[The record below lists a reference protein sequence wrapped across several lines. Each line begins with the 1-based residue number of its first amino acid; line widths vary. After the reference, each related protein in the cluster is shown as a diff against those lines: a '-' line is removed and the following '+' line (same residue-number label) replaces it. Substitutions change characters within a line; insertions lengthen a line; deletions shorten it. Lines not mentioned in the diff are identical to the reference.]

1 VAVGLV
7 ADLADCLAACNDRQ
21 LRDLYLH
28 NLLVLVQ
35 ALHIPADGLPDIGE
49 RLLSGLALAKGL
61 ARLGALIEEATGS

>member
-35 ALHIPADGLPDIGE
+35 VYNNAARFL
-49 RLLSGLALAKGL
+49 RLSEAEI
-61 ARLGALIEEATGS
+61 ARHHGR